1 MTKEI
6 TNFEDFIRRILKIV
20 FWVLLFLP
28 LVGVPV
34 YYLLDTVFHFGV
46 DVFGL
51 ITVHP
56 DQLISLQ
63 LQLISTEPFH
73 SLFIWTTFPGFT
85 FAALFVTFFAML
97 WERKLLAK
105 MQLRVGPQYAGKY
118 EGILQMVADLVKLL
132 FKELVTPNAVDKPI
146 FWSVPF
152 ASMAIAGA
160 LLSLVPLGPNTYLA
174 DPPIGVI
181 MIFAIIGFFPIVTLL
196 AGWASNSKYPFLG
209 GLRALHQMISY
220 EIPLILSL
228 LGVVILSGTL
238 DIMKVVVS
246 QEGIWYILLQPIG
259 AIVFFIASL
268 AELERIPFDLPEA
281 DTELVAG
288 WVTEYTGMGFG
299 AVFLGIYIKLYAL
312 SGLFT
317 AFFLGGWLGPSFL
330 PPELWFLLKTF
341 LVMTAML
348 IPRGTMPRIR
358 IDLMIRVGWTRLL
371 VLSFANIFLTMLL
384 VSLGIFRIGGL

>member
-1 MTKEI
+1 
-6 TNFEDFIRRILKIV
+6 
-20 FWVLLFLP
+20 
-28 LVGVPV
+28 
-34 YYLLDTVFHFGV
+34 
-46 DVFGL
+46 
-51 ITVHP
+51 
-56 DQLISLQ
+56 
-63 LQLISTEPFH
+63 
-73 SLFIWTTFPGFT
+73 
-85 FAALFVTFFAML
+85 
-97 WERKLLAK
+97 

-196 AGWASNSKYPFLG
+196 AGWASNSKHPFLG

-288 WVTEYTGMGFG
+288 GVNEDTRVGFG
-299 AVFLGIYIKLYAL
+299 AGFFGIYIKIYAP
-312 SGLFT
+312 SRVFS
-317 AFFLGGWLGPSFL
+317 AFFLGGWLRASFL
-330 PPELWFLLKTF
+330 PPQLLFLLQNLF
-341 LVMTAML
+341 L
-348 IPRGTMPRIR
+348 
-358 IDLMIRVGWTRLL
+358 ID
-371 VLSFANIFLTMLL
+371 
-384 VSLGIFRIGGL
+384 

>member
-1 MTKEI
+1 
-6 TNFEDFIRRILKIV
+6 
-20 FWVLLFLP
+20 
-28 LVGVPV
+28 
-34 YYLLDTVFHFGV
+34 
-46 DVFGL
+46 
-51 ITVHP
+51 
-56 DQLISLQ
+56 
-63 LQLISTEPFH
+63 
-73 SLFIWTTFPGFT
+73 
-85 FAALFVTFFAML
+85 
-97 WERKLLAK
+97 
-105 MQLRVGPQYAGKY
+105 
-118 EGILQMVADLVKLL
+118 MVAGGRRWMKRDRSSRFTSPAPAGSRPGRSRKSFPPPASSRCIFFQAEDGIRDLT
-132 FKELVTPNAVDKPI
+132 VTGVQTCALPI
-146 FWSVPF
+146 S
-152 ASMAIAGA
+152 IAGA

-288 WVTEYTGMGFG
+288 WVTECSVMGFG

-341 LVMTAML
+341 FVMTAML

>member
-1 MTKEI
+1 LTKTI
-6 TNFEDFIRRILKIV
+6 TTFEDFIRQILKIV

-28 LVGVPV
+28 FVGVPV
-34 YYLLDTVFHFGV
+34 YYVLDSVFHFGV

-56 DQLISLQ
+56 DQLINLQ

-73 SLFIWTTFPGFT
+73 SIFIWTTFPGFT

-105 MQLRVGPQYAGKY
+105 IQLRVGPQYAGRY
-118 EGILQMVADLVKLL
+118 EGILQMVADLLKLL

-160 LLSLVPLGPNTYLA
+160 LLSLVPLGPTTYLA
-174 DPPIGVI
+174 DPPVGVI

-209 GLRALHQMISY
+209 GLRALHQLVSY
-220 EIPLILSL
+220 EIPLVLSL
-228 LGVVILSGTL
+228 VGVVVLSGTL
-238 DIMKVVVS
+238 DIMKVVTAQTGV
-246 QEGIWYILLQPIG
+246 WYILYQPLG
-259 AIVFFIASL
+259 AIVFFIAAL

-281 DTELVAG
+281 DTELVSG
-288 WVTEYTGMGFG
+288 WITEYTGMGFG
-299 AVFLGIYIKLYAL
+299 AVFLGVYIKLYAL
-312 SGLFT
+312 SGLFAT
-317 AFFLGGWLGPSFL
+317 FFLGGWLGPSFL
-330 PPELWFLLKTF
+330 PPEVWFIIKTF

-348 IPRGTMPRIR
+348 LPRGVMPRVR
-358 IDLMIRVGWTRLL
+358 IDILIRAGWGRLL
-371 VLSFANIFLTMLL
+371 VLSFANLFITMFL
-384 VSLGIFRIGGL
+384 VSLGVLHIGGA